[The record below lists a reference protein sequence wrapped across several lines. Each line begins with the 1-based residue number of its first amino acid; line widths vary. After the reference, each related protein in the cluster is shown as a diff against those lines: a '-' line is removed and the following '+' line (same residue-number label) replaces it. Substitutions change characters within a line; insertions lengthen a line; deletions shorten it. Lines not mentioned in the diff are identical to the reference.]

1 MSKVKKILRAVI
13 LFLLIPLCILLG
25 TVISGGRAYVW
36 ISICVALLSCVPF
49 FLAFEKKSASG
60 KMLILSVMV
69 ALSVLGRFAFSVLP
83 HFKPV
88 TAIVVIAGMYLGA
101 ESGFLCGALSAVL
114 SNIIFGQ
121 GPWTP
126 FQMFSW
132 GLIGFLAA
140 ITSPLLKKSKLAL
153 AIYGVFSGILFS
165 LLMDGFSA
173 LWAEGTFSLSRYGAF
188 IVAALP
194 VTAVY
199 AVSNVI
205 FLLALSALMGEKL
218 ERITRKYGI

>member
-1 MSKVKKILRAVI
+1 MTRRTFPSSTAHII
-13 LFLLIPLCILLG
+13 
-25 TVISGGRAYVW
+25 
-36 ISICVALLSCVPF
+36 
-49 FLAFEKKSASG
+49 
-60 KMLILSVMV
+60 
-69 ALSVLGRFAFSVLP
+69 
-83 HFKPV
+83 PV
-88 TAIVVIAGMYLGA
+88 TAIVVIAGIYLGA